1 LTARLLVSALEKN
14 ISTQERMFYAAGEAL
29 APCQGF
35 DLLRD
40 QKMEQDHN
48 RSTAT
53 RALRMLAVAGAC
65 AASMIGAPSSLAV
78 HQELALLDRLQG
90 GQWEVRDRDSI
101 GGRSR
106 MCIDSGRQLIQLRHM
121 RETCKSFTIEDT
133 AEAVTV
139 QYTCP
144 GHGFGRTRVRFENA
158 QLAQVET
165 QGVAHGLPFDM
176 TTEARRVG
184 TCQH

>member
-1 LTARLLVSALEKN
+1 MEQNPRRSVAPRSWRLLAIV
-14 ISTQERMFYAAGEAL
+14 
-29 APCQGF
+29 
-35 DLLRD
+35 
-40 QKMEQDHN
+40 
-48 RSTAT
+48 
-53 RALRMLAVAGAC
+53 GAC
-65 AASMIGAPSSLAV
+65 AASMVGAPASFAV
-78 HQELALLDRLQG
+78 RQELALLDRLQT
-90 GQWEVRDRDSI
+90 GQWEMRDREAT

-106 MCIDSGRQLIQLRHM
+106 LCIESGRQLIQIRHLH
-121 RETCKSFTIEDT
+121 ETCKSFTIEDT

-165 QGVAHGLPFDM
+165 QGIAHGLPFDM
-176 TTEARRVG
+176 STEARRVG

>member
-1 LTARLLVSALEKN
+1 
-14 ISTQERMFYAAGEAL
+14 M
-29 APCQGF
+29 
-35 DLLRD
+35 
-40 QKMEQDHN
+40 
-48 RSTAT
+48 
-53 RALRMLAVAGAC
+53 
-65 AASMIGAPSSLAV
+65 
-78 HQELALLDRLQG
+78 
-90 GQWEVRDRDSI
+90 RDRDAT

-106 MCIDSGRQLIQLRHM
+106 LCIESGRQLIQIRHM
-121 RETCKSFTIEDT
+121 HETCKSFTIEDT

-176 TTEARRVG
+176 STEARRVG
-184 TCQH
+184 TCQR

>member
-1 LTARLLVSALEKN
+1 LNPRWLVSALEKN
-14 ISTQERMFYAAGEAL
+14 ISTQKRMFYTKREAL

-40 QKMEQDHN
+40 SKMAHN
-48 RSTAT
+48 RSTAS

-65 AASMIGAPSSLAV
+65 AASMISAPSSLAV

-90 GQWEVRDRDSI
+90 GQWEVRDRDPV

-121 RETCKSFTIEDT
+121 HETCKSFTIEDT

-165 QGVAHGLPFDM
+165 QGVAQGLPFDM
-176 TTEARRVG
+176 STEARRVG
-184 TCQH
+184 ACSH

>member
-1 LTARLLVSALEKN
+1 
-14 ISTQERMFYAAGEAL
+14 
-29 APCQGF
+29 
-35 DLLRD
+35 
-40 QKMEQDHN
+40 MEQDPK
-48 RSTAT
+48 RSMAP
-53 RALRMLAVAGAC
+53 RIWRLLAVVGGC
-65 AASMIGAPSSLAV
+65 AASMIGAPASFAV
-78 HQELALLDRLQG
+78 RQELALLDRLQT
-90 GQWEVRDRDSI
+90 GQWEMRDRDAT

-106 MCIDSGRQLIQLRHM
+106 LCIDSGRQLIQLRHM
-121 RETCKSFTIEDT
+121 HETCKSFTIEDT

-176 TTEARRVG
+176 STEARRVG